1 MDRARRRR
9 RGVEG
14 RLLVFCVTP
23 TLVVVPC
30 VINLKRPGCFR
41 GFVTRPC
48 PAREG
53 SPLLIGPVEH
63 AGIRG
68 AGEEALAD
76 VDRDAIETA
85 FISFAADKQR
95 HYQSSAGGLATARA
109 LAMKRRATG
118 VNVRSLQVMS
128 VTGQRWRSAPF
139 AREPVSCRLE
149 GWVGAAR
156 RYEVGAERE
165 IPIPDA
171 AAKSCSAAGD
181 EHALRFQKVFFEHHC
196 APKLANTVISQHHGC
211 TNWGSSCVR

>member
-95 HYQSSAGGLATARA
+95 HYQTSAGGLATARA
-109 LAMKRRATG
+109 LAMKRPATG
-118 VNVRSLQVMS
+118 VNVRSLRVMI

-149 GWVGAAR
+149 DGFAQPADTRSAPSAAYRSPMLRPSPVPPPVVSTRLDFR
-156 RYEVGAERE
+156 RSFSNIIALPSL
-165 IPIPDA
+165 PIP
-171 AAKSCSAAGD
+171 
-181 EHALRFQKVFFEHHC
+181 
-196 APKLANTVISQHHGC
+196 
-211 TNWGSSCVR
+211 